1 MVVLLVICTIILV
14 ICAVKWI
21 SRDKE
26 LYNFADNIA
35 GPKAYAVIGSAH
47 KILKKSEHGKIKS
60 QVVKFLNKAESS
72 QTDLKSF
79 VEYLRSIKKIVSSN
93 FGWGRFSSF
102 S

>member
-1 MVVLLVICTIILV
+1 MVLLVICTIILV

-26 LYNFADNIA
+26 LYNFADKIP

-47 KILKKSEHGKIKS
+47 KILKKSEHGEIKS
-60 QVVKFLNKAESS
+60 RVINFLIKGESS

-79 VEYLRSIKKIVSSN
+79 VGYLRSIRKIVSSS